1 MKIRIVTQERKKG
14 NGGEKLARR
23 RYAARVILR
32 QEWEPNKKQ
41 LGFLESMKIAYNPV
55 KTAAKVRWVNISNLS
70 VGFQKTYTKFYYDFK

>member
-14 NGGEKLARR
+14 NGGKKLAGR
-23 RYAARVILR
+23 RYAAQVILR

-55 KTAAKVRWVNISNLS
+55 RTAAKVR
-70 VGFQKTYTKFYYDFK
+70 